1 MKDFR
6 LKVTYEDK
14 PVGEY
19 SAIYI
24 TGLLWIVI
32 KHRFEHLLNG
42 EGGRD

>member
-6 LKVTYEDK
+6 LKVTYEGE

-19 SAIYI
+19 SANTIFELI
-24 TGLLWIVI
+24 WIVY

-42 EGGRD
+42 EGWRD